1 MKTNAKLILFI
12 LLFAAHGTL
21 LSAQSNLK
29 QDALVL
35 YNNGRYAE
43 SIAVCEQEIN
53 ENPKRVE
60 SYVVMC
66 WALVR
71 NKQYSE
77 AEQRALAG
85 LSVSPYD
92 LRLTEVLGEARYYL
106 GKNNG
111 AMEQFQK
118 YVANAPESGSR
129 VGTAYYFMGEIYIR
143 QARYQHAD
151 IALSSAV
158 RKEPLLEKWWIRL
171 GYAREMAGNY
181 YQAVEAY
188 DEALRLNSSSVDAER
203 GRTRVS
209 AKLQ

>member
-1 MKTNAKLILFI
+1 
-12 LLFAAHGTL
+12 
-21 LSAQSNLK
+21 
-29 QDALVL
+29 
-35 YNNGRYAE
+35 
-43 SIAVCEQEIN
+43 
-53 ENPKRVE
+53 
-60 SYVVMC
+60 
-66 WALVR
+66 
-71 NKQYSE
+71 
-77 AEQRALAG
+77 
-85 LSVSPYD
+85 
-92 LRLTEVLGEARYYL
+92 
-106 GKNNG
+106 
-111 AMEQFQK
+111 
-118 YVANAPESGSR
+118 
-129 VGTAYYFMGEIYIR
+129 MGEIYIR